1 MEGVGQHVHE
11 TPVFMRALKPR
22 RSLQCDFRGNKVKA
36 KTGFSTIFFGIC
48 AVFADFSPFS
58 PGFASSDLAMRTET
72 MRKLWVPHTRRY
84 HSERRVA
91 ESKSLPLALWL

>member
-1 MEGVGQHVHE
+1 
-11 TPVFMRALKPR
+11 
-22 RSLQCDFRGNKVKA
+22 
-36 KTGFSTIFFGIC
+36 
-48 AVFADFSPFS
+48 
-58 PGFASSDLAMRTET
+58 MRTET